1 MKLLKRTAFSLLG
14 ILLLILTIATIL
26 EKIYGT
32 DFVNEYIY
40 SSVPFVILWGVTAIT
55 SLLYIIK
62 SKLHRQPVI
71 FLLHLSLLFIL
82 AGAFTTWIYGEQ
94 GTMRVRQGEQQTSF
108 TDSKGISHQ
117 LPFSITLNQFEII
130 YYKGTLAPMDFISHI
145 SVADKDCHRQIQ
157 GKVSMNHIFSYQHY
171 RFYQSGYSEDNEGS
185 VFSVSHDPYG
195 IGITYAGY
203 TLLLLSTVFFFFSP
217 QSRFRQ
223 LLKSPLL
230 HRSLTVILLLFAFS
244 LNSNFLKANSTSPK
258 VLPREVAEHFGDLYI
273 LYNNRICPLQT
284 FARDFT
290 VKLYGSSSYKGLTPE
305 EVLTGW
311 LFYYDSWKNEP
322 IIRIKSNEA
331 RKLLEI
337 EGNYARLKD
346 YISTINEYKLEKMMN
361 HIRSGEQVTDKR
373 GIEEADEKFNII
385 NLVCTGAMMKIF
397 PCRNIA
403 GKTLEWYSQSDQLPQ
418 DMDNDKWVFIR
429 KSMSYVN
436 EMIVMKKYNDACLLL
451 EKIKKYQQKECD
463 GLLPADNKFKAEKI
477 YNQFDY
483 SKSVAMACICIGLIC
498 FIYYCHCMASQKR
511 TSRKAIII
519 LNILLWIV
527 FTYLSAAIC
536 LRGYVSNHLPLSNG
550 FETMQFMA
558 WCTLLLT
565 FLLQRKFAMLL
576 PFGFLLCG
584 LTLMVSMLGESNP
597 QITQLM
603 PVLQSPLL
611 SIHVVVI
618 MIAYSLLAFIMLN
631 GVTAVILHQS
641 QKECKEQIER
651 LQIIS
656 QIILYPAIFLLA
668 IGIFI
673 GAVWANVS
681 WGRYWGWDPKETWA
695 LITMVIYAIVTH
707 LHLIKRCNSLWLFN
721 VTSVI
726 AFSSVLMTFLG
737 VNYFLSGMHSYGQN
751 EHVNNILIYLYL
763 AFGIIIVL
771 AMLSY
776 RSWKKNPERRRK
788 YDK

>member
-611 SIHVVVI
+611 SIHAVVI

-681 WGRYWGWDPKETWA
+681 WGRYWGWDPKEVWA
-695 LITMVIYAIVTH
+695 LITMLVYALA
-707 LHLIKRCNSLWLFN
+707 LHPRSLPWFHRTMFFHVFCITAFITVLITYF
-721 VTSVI
+721 
-726 AFSSVLMTFLG
+726 G
-737 VNYFLSGMHSYGQN
+737 VNFLLGGMHSYANG
-751 EHVNNILIYLYL
+751 
-763 AFGIIIVL
+763 
-771 AMLSY
+771 
-776 RSWKKNPERRRK
+776 
-788 YDK
+788 

>member
-1 MKLLKRTAFSLLG
+1 MLAILSNSLLLKRTAFSLLG

-244 LNSNFLKANSTSPK
+244 LNSNFLKANSPSPK

-290 VKLYGSSSYKGLTPE
+290 IKLYGSSSYKGLTPE

-681 WGRYWGWDPKETWA
+681 WGRYWGWDPKEVWA
-695 LITMVIYAIVTH
+695 LITMLVYALA
-707 LHLIKRCNSLWLFN
+707 LHPRSLPWFHRTMFFHVFCITAFITVLITYF
-721 VTSVI
+721 
-726 AFSSVLMTFLG
+726 G
-737 VNYFLSGMHSYGQN
+737 VNFLLGGMHSYANG
-751 EHVNNILIYLYL
+751 
-763 AFGIIIVL
+763 
-771 AMLSY
+771 
-776 RSWKKNPERRRK
+776 
-788 YDK
+788 

>member
-40 SSVPFVILWGVTAIT
+40 SSVPFVILWGVTTIT

-681 WGRYWGWDPKETWA
+681 WGRYWGWDPKEVWA
-695 LITMVIYAIVTH
+695 LITMLVYALA
-707 LHLIKRCNSLWLFN
+707 LHPRSLPWFHRTMFFHVFCITAFITVLITYF
-721 VTSVI
+721 
-726 AFSSVLMTFLG
+726 G
-737 VNYFLSGMHSYGQN
+737 VNFLLGGMHSYANG
-751 EHVNNILIYLYL
+751 
-763 AFGIIIVL
+763 
-771 AMLSY
+771 
-776 RSWKKNPERRRK
+776 
-788 YDK
+788 

>member
-244 LNSNFLKANSTSPK
+244 LNSNFLKANSPSPK

-290 VKLYGSSSYKGLTPE
+290 IKLYGSSSYKGLTPE

-681 WGRYWGWDPKETWA
+681 WGRYWGWDPKEVWA
-695 LITMVIYAIVTH
+695 LITMIVYAFAFH
-707 LHLIKRCNSLWLFN
+707 RESFPWLRRPM
-721 VTSVI
+721 
-726 AFSSVLMTFLG
+726 AFHAYMVLAFFSVLFTYFG
-737 VNYFLSGMHSYGQN
+737 VNFFLSGMHSY
-751 EHVNNILIYLYL
+751 
-763 AFGIIIVL
+763 A
-771 AMLSY
+771 
-776 RSWKKNPERRRK
+776 
-788 YDK
+788 

>member
-331 RKLLEI
+331 RKILEI

-584 LTLMVSMLGESNP
+584 LTLMVSILGESNP

-681 WGRYWGWDPKETWA
+681 WGRYWGWDPKEVWA
-695 LITMVIYAIVTH
+695 LITMLVYALA
-707 LHLIKRCNSLWLFN
+707 LHPRSLPWFHRTMFFHVFCIAAFITVLITYF
-721 VTSVI
+721 
-726 AFSSVLMTFLG
+726 G
-737 VNYFLSGMHSYGQN
+737 VNFLLGGMHSYANG
-751 EHVNNILIYLYL
+751 
-763 AFGIIIVL
+763 
-771 AMLSY
+771 
-776 RSWKKNPERRRK
+776 
-788 YDK
+788 

>member
-244 LNSNFLKANSTSPK
+244 LNSNFLKANSPSPK

-681 WGRYWGWDPKETWA
+681 WGRYWGWDPKEVWA
-695 LITMVIYAIVTH
+695 LITMLVYALA
-707 LHLIKRCNSLWLFN
+707 LHPRSLPWFHRTIFFHVFCITAFITVLITYF
-721 VTSVI
+721 
-726 AFSSVLMTFLG
+726 G
-737 VNYFLSGMHSYGQN
+737 VNFLLGGMHSYANG
-751 EHVNNILIYLYL
+751 
-763 AFGIIIVL
+763 
-771 AMLSY
+771 
-776 RSWKKNPERRRK
+776 
-788 YDK
+788 

>member
-611 SIHVVVI
+611 SIHGVVI

-681 WGRYWGWDPKETWA
+681 WGRYWGWDPKEVWA
-695 LITMVIYAIVTH
+695 LITMLVYALA
-707 LHLIKRCNSLWLFN
+707 LHPRSLPWFHRTMFFHVFCITAFITVLITYF
-721 VTSVI
+721 
-726 AFSSVLMTFLG
+726 G
-737 VNYFLSGMHSYGQN
+737 VNFLLGGMHSYANG
-751 EHVNNILIYLYL
+751 
-763 AFGIIIVL
+763 
-771 AMLSY
+771 
-776 RSWKKNPERRRK
+776 
-788 YDK
+788 

>member
-244 LNSNFLKANSTSPK
+244 LNSNFLKANSPSPK

-290 VKLYGSSSYKGLTPE
+290 IKLYGSSSYKGLTPE

-618 MIAYSLLAFIMLN
+618 IIAYSLLAFIMLN

-681 WGRYWGWDPKETWA
+681 WGRYWGWDPKEVWA
-695 LITMVIYAIVTH
+695 LITMLVYALA
-707 LHLIKRCNSLWLFN
+707 LHPRSLPWFHRTMFFHVFCITAFITVLITYF
-721 VTSVI
+721 
-726 AFSSVLMTFLG
+726 G
-737 VNYFLSGMHSYGQN
+737 VNFLLGGMHSYANG
-751 EHVNNILIYLYL
+751 
-763 AFGIIIVL
+763 
-771 AMLSY
+771 
-776 RSWKKNPERRRK
+776 
-788 YDK
+788 

>member
-258 VLPREVAEHFGDLYI
+258 VLPCEVAEHFGDLYI

-681 WGRYWGWDPKETWA
+681 WGRYWGWDPKEVWA
-695 LITMVIYAIVTH
+695 LITMLVYALA
-707 LHLIKRCNSLWLFN
+707 LHPRSLPWFHRTMFFHVFCITAFITVLITYF
-721 VTSVI
+721 
-726 AFSSVLMTFLG
+726 G
-737 VNYFLSGMHSYGQN
+737 VNFLLGGMHSYANG
-751 EHVNNILIYLYL
+751 
-763 AFGIIIVL
+763 
-771 AMLSY
+771 
-776 RSWKKNPERRRK
+776 
-788 YDK
+788 

>member
-244 LNSNFLKANSTSPK
+244 LNSNFLKANSPSPK

-290 VKLYGSSSYKGLTPE
+290 IKLYGSSSYKGLTPE

-681 WGRYWGWDPKETWA
+681 WGRYWGWDPKEVWA
-695 LITMVIYAIVTH
+695 LITMLVYALA
-707 LHLIKRCNSLWLFN
+707 LHPRSLPWFHRTMFLHVFCITAFITVLITYF
-721 VTSVI
+721 
-726 AFSSVLMTFLG
+726 G
-737 VNYFLSGMHSYGQN
+737 VNFLLGGMHSYANG
-751 EHVNNILIYLYL
+751 
-763 AFGIIIVL
+763 
-771 AMLSY
+771 
-776 RSWKKNPERRRK
+776 
-788 YDK
+788 

>member
-1 MKLLKRTAFSLLG
+1 MKLLKRTPFSLLG

-681 WGRYWGWDPKETWA
+681 WGRYWGWDPKEVWA
-695 LITMVIYAIVTH
+695 LITMLVYALA
-707 LHLIKRCNSLWLFN
+707 LHPRSLPWFHRTMFFHVFCITAFITVLITYF
-721 VTSVI
+721 
-726 AFSSVLMTFLG
+726 G
-737 VNYFLSGMHSYGQN
+737 VNFLLGGMHSYANG
-751 EHVNNILIYLYL
+751 
-763 AFGIIIVL
+763 
-771 AMLSY
+771 
-776 RSWKKNPERRRK
+776 
-788 YDK
+788 

>member
-681 WGRYWGWDPKETWA
+681 WGRYWGWDPKEVWA
-695 LITMVIYAIVTH
+695 LITMLLYALA
-707 LHLIKRCNSLWLFN
+707 LHPRSLPWFHRTMFFHVFCITAFITVLITYF
-721 VTSVI
+721 
-726 AFSSVLMTFLG
+726 G
-737 VNYFLSGMHSYGQN
+737 VNFLLGGMHSYANG
-751 EHVNNILIYLYL
+751 
-763 AFGIIIVL
+763 
-771 AMLSY
+771 
-776 RSWKKNPERRRK
+776 
-788 YDK
+788 

>member
-1 MKLLKRTAFSLLG
+1 MRQIQDSPSGYLSENYNYIKLLKRTAFSLLG

-681 WGRYWGWDPKETWA
+681 WGRYWGWDPKEVWA
-695 LITMVIYAIVTH
+695 LITMLVYALA
-707 LHLIKRCNSLWLFN
+707 LHPRSLPWFHRTMFFHVFCITAFITVLITYF
-721 VTSVI
+721 
-726 AFSSVLMTFLG
+726 G
-737 VNYFLSGMHSYGQN
+737 VNFLLGGMHSYANG
-751 EHVNNILIYLYL
+751 
-763 AFGIIIVL
+763 
-771 AMLSY
+771 
-776 RSWKKNPERRRK
+776 
-788 YDK
+788 

>member
-373 GIEEADEKFNII
+373 GIEKADEKFNII

-681 WGRYWGWDPKETWA
+681 WGRYWGWDPKEVWA
-695 LITMVIYAIVTH
+695 LITMLVYALA
-707 LHLIKRCNSLWLFN
+707 LHPRSLPWFHRTMFFHVFCITAFITVLITYF
-721 VTSVI
+721 
-726 AFSSVLMTFLG
+726 G
-737 VNYFLSGMHSYGQN
+737 VNFLLGGMHSYANG
-751 EHVNNILIYLYL
+751 
-763 AFGIIIVL
+763 
-771 AMLSY
+771 
-776 RSWKKNPERRRK
+776 
-788 YDK
+788 

>member
-673 GAVWANVS
+673 GAVWANIS
-681 WGRYWGWDPKETWA
+681 WGRYWGWDPKEVWA
-695 LITMVIYAIVTH
+695 LITMLVYALA
-707 LHLIKRCNSLWLFN
+707 LHPRSLPWFHRTMFFHVFCITAFITVLITYF
-721 VTSVI
+721 
-726 AFSSVLMTFLG
+726 G
-737 VNYFLSGMHSYGQN
+737 VNFLLGGMHSYANG
-751 EHVNNILIYLYL
+751 
-763 AFGIIIVL
+763 
-771 AMLSY
+771 
-776 RSWKKNPERRRK
+776 
-788 YDK
+788 

>member
-656 QIILYPAIFLLA
+656 QIILYPAIYLLA

-681 WGRYWGWDPKETWA
+681 WGRYWGWDPKEVWA
-695 LITMVIYAIVTH
+695 LITMLVYALA
-707 LHLIKRCNSLWLFN
+707 LHPRSLPWFHRTMFFHVFCITAFITVLITYF
-721 VTSVI
+721 
-726 AFSSVLMTFLG
+726 G
-737 VNYFLSGMHSYGQN
+737 VNFLLGGMHSYANG
-751 EHVNNILIYLYL
+751 
-763 AFGIIIVL
+763 
-771 AMLSY
+771 
-776 RSWKKNPERRRK
+776 
-788 YDK
+788 

>member
-1 MKLLKRTAFSLLG
+1 MRQIQDSPSGYLSENYNYMKLLKRTAFSLLG

-244 LNSNFLKANSTSPK
+244 LNSNFLKANSPSPK

-290 VKLYGSSSYKGLTPE
+290 IKLYGSSSYKGLTPE

-681 WGRYWGWDPKETWA
+681 WGRYWGWDPKEVWA
-695 LITMVIYAIVTH
+695 LITMLVYALA
-707 LHLIKRCNSLWLFN
+707 LHPRSLPWFHRTMFFHVFCITAFITVLITYF
-721 VTSVI
+721 
-726 AFSSVLMTFLG
+726 G
-737 VNYFLSGMHSYGQN
+737 VNFLLGGMHSYANG
-751 EHVNNILIYLYL
+751 
-763 AFGIIIVL
+763 
-771 AMLSY
+771 
-776 RSWKKNPERRRK
+776 
-788 YDK
+788 

>member
-145 SVADKDCHRQIQ
+145 SVADKDCQRQIQ

-681 WGRYWGWDPKETWA
+681 WGRYWGWDPKEVWA
-695 LITMVIYAIVTH
+695 LITMLVYALA
-707 LHLIKRCNSLWLFN
+707 LHPRSLPWFHRTMFFHVFCITAFITVLITYF
-721 VTSVI
+721 
-726 AFSSVLMTFLG
+726 G
-737 VNYFLSGMHSYGQN
+737 VNFLLGGMHSYANG
-751 EHVNNILIYLYL
+751 
-763 AFGIIIVL
+763 
-771 AMLSY
+771 
-776 RSWKKNPERRRK
+776 
-788 YDK
+788 

>member
-681 WGRYWGWDPKETWA
+681 WGRYWGWDPKEVWA
-695 LITMVIYAIVTH
+695 LITMLVYALA
-707 LHLIKRCNSLWLFN
+707 LHPRSLPWFHRTMFFHVFCIPAFITVLITYF
-721 VTSVI
+721 
-726 AFSSVLMTFLG
+726 G
-737 VNYFLSGMHSYGQN
+737 VNFLLGGMHSYANG
-751 EHVNNILIYLYL
+751 
-763 AFGIIIVL
+763 
-771 AMLSY
+771 
-776 RSWKKNPERRRK
+776 
-788 YDK
+788 

>member
-244 LNSNFLKANSTSPK
+244 LNSNFLKANSPSPK

-290 VKLYGSSSYKGLTPE
+290 IKLYGSSSYKGLTPE

-631 GVTAVILHQS
+631 GVTAVILHQL

-681 WGRYWGWDPKETWA
+681 WGRYWGWDPKEVWA
-695 LITMVIYAIVTH
+695 LITMLVYALA
-707 LHLIKRCNSLWLFN
+707 LHPRSLPWFHRTMFFHVFCITAFITVLITYF
-721 VTSVI
+721 
-726 AFSSVLMTFLG
+726 G
-737 VNYFLSGMHSYGQN
+737 VNFLLGGMHSYANG
-751 EHVNNILIYLYL
+751 
-763 AFGIIIVL
+763 
-771 AMLSY
+771 
-776 RSWKKNPERRRK
+776 
-788 YDK
+788 

>member
-244 LNSNFLKANSTSPK
+244 LNSNFLKANSPSPK

-290 VKLYGSSSYKGLTPE
+290 IKLYGSSSYKGLTPE

-385 NLVCTGAMMKIF
+385 NLVCTSAMMKIF

-681 WGRYWGWDPKETWA
+681 WGRYWGWDPKEVWA
-695 LITMVIYAIVTH
+695 LITMLVYALA
-707 LHLIKRCNSLWLFN
+707 LHPRSLPWFHRTMFFHVFCITAFITVLITYF
-721 VTSVI
+721 
-726 AFSSVLMTFLG
+726 G
-737 VNYFLSGMHSYGQN
+737 VNFLLGGMHSYANG
-751 EHVNNILIYLYL
+751 
-763 AFGIIIVL
+763 
-771 AMLSY
+771 
-776 RSWKKNPERRRK
+776 
-788 YDK
+788 

>member
-130 YYKGTLAPMDFISHI
+130 YYKGTLAPMDLISHI

-244 LNSNFLKANSTSPK
+244 LNSNFLKANSPSPK

-290 VKLYGSSSYKGLTPE
+290 IKLYGSSSYKGLTPE

-681 WGRYWGWDPKETWA
+681 WGRYWGWDPKEVWA
-695 LITMVIYAIVTH
+695 LITMLVYALA
-707 LHLIKRCNSLWLFN
+707 LHPRSLPWFHRTMFFHVFCITAFITVLITYF
-721 VTSVI
+721 
-726 AFSSVLMTFLG
+726 G
-737 VNYFLSGMHSYGQN
+737 VNFLLGGMHSYANG
-751 EHVNNILIYLYL
+751 
-763 AFGIIIVL
+763 
-771 AMLSY
+771 
-776 RSWKKNPERRRK
+776 
-788 YDK
+788 

>member
-244 LNSNFLKANSTSPK
+244 LNSNFLKANSPSPK

-290 VKLYGSSSYKGLTPE
+290 IKLYGSSSYKGLTPE

-656 QIILYPAIFLLA
+656 QIILYPAIFVLA

-681 WGRYWGWDPKETWA
+681 WGRYWGWDPKEVWA
-695 LITMVIYAIVTH
+695 LITMLVYALA
-707 LHLIKRCNSLWLFN
+707 LHPRSLPWFHRTMFFHVFCITAFITVLITYF
-721 VTSVI
+721 
-726 AFSSVLMTFLG
+726 G
-737 VNYFLSGMHSYGQN
+737 VNFLLGGMHSYANG
-751 EHVNNILIYLYL
+751 
-763 AFGIIIVL
+763 
-771 AMLSY
+771 
-776 RSWKKNPERRRK
+776 
-788 YDK
+788 